1 MFHNILQCIYD
12 AEVRLACPSQLASM
26 STGPIFPQF
35 FRLFEFCCQF
45 SVFFGSNLVSAI
57 IGVPSLL
64 LSKFHVVLSVTCF
77 ESCIVVLTI
86 LWLTTQLEN

>member
-45 SVFFGSNLVSAI
+45 AVFLAPI
-57 IGVPSLL
+57 
-64 LSKFHVVLSVTCF
+64 
-77 ESCIVVLTI
+77 
-86 LWLTTQLEN
+86 